1 MCSDVKGRPSY
12 VLWELDGRVTV
23 PALTDG
29 VAREWGTR
37 STLRWQSPA
46 SVDISGGVY
55 DHMTQPM
62 RNVPERIRPVVAP
75 VPAGMKVERGG

>member
-1 MCSDVKGRPSY
+1 M
-12 VLWELDGRVTV
+12 TV

-75 VPAGMKVERGG
+75 VPAGMTVERGG